1 MTRKKEKNPTGIQVF
16 NHVAFGN
23 LRMMTDE
30 KGQPFFVGKDVAT
43 ALGYSNPRKAILD
56 HIDNEDK
63 EDGVTIRDSIGR
75 RQKAIFINE
84 SGLYSLVLASKL
96 PQAKVFKRWVT
107 SEVLPQIRKTGGYI
121 PTHDAEG
128 RRLTDE
134 EIVATAN
141 RIVGKTLKEAN
152 RCTDGCLT
160 AKELADTYGMRVND
174 FNHLLCDLNVQYWA
188 NGRYHLKR
196 NFADIGLTEDRTF
209 RAFSLEGKPKMKT
222 YMVWTPKGVKFISD
236 MFRNELTRV

>member
-30 KGQPFFVGKDVAT
+30 KGQPFFVGKDVAE
-43 ALGYSNPRKAILD
+43 ALGYSNPRKAMLD
-56 HIDNEDK
+56 HVDNDDK
-63 EDGVTIRDSIGR
+63 GVTKCDTLGGQQS
-75 RQKAIFINE
+75 FTVINE

-134 EIVATAN
+134 EIVSMAN
-141 RIVGKTLKEAN
+141 KIVGKTLKEAN

-209 RAFSLEGKPKMKT
+209 RAFSLEGKPKVKT
-222 YMVWTPKGVKFISD
+222 YMTWTPKGVKYISD
-236 MFRNELTRV
+236 MLRTR

>member
-30 KGQPFFVGKDVAT
+30 KGQPFFVGKDVAE
-43 ALGYSNPRKAILD
+43 ALGYSNPSNALQV
-56 HIDNEDK
+56 HVDK
-63 EDGVTIRDSIGR
+63 EDRTTYLNQVSGSNYKSKTII
-75 RQKAIFINE
+75 INE

-121 PTHDAEG
+121 PTRDSEG
-128 RRLTDE
+128 RLLTAE
-134 EIVATAN
+134 EIIQRAN
-141 RIVGKTLKEAN
+141 AIVGKTLREAN
-152 RCTDGCLT
+152 RCTEDCQS
-160 AKELADTYGMRVND
+160 ARQIADSYGMRVED
-174 FNHLLCDLNVQYWA
+174 FNRLLCDMDIQYWA

-196 NFADIGLTEDRTF
+196 NYQDIGLTEDRIF
-209 RAFSLEGKPKMKT
+209 RSFSLKGKPKTKT
-222 YMVWTPKGVKFISD
+222 YMVWTPKGVEMINKMIK
-236 MFRNELTRV
+236 L